1 MEGRILMDEKEYK
14 ENKTQ
19 HAEDYMREEMMI
31 RHYFLNKEAV
41 PSSDMVQKELKC
53 FYRVHDS
60 GRSHKT
66 TVVSS
71 FLAGAAAVL
80 IFIFLF
86 YGDFFFSAK
95 EKPVTVFLANNHIE
109 NVTLQRAGGEFLV
122 IDQEPDKEQLDKLGA
137 TLDADKKQ
145 LVYDKN
151 QVIEE
156 VQMQIL
162 TTPRQKMFHV
172 ELSDGTEVWLNAE
185 SQLSYPNKFT
195 GKERVVTLRG
205 EAFFDVAKDESRPF
219 IVQTE
224 NLSTKVL
231 GTEFNVLNYA
241 LNVTHVTL
249 LNGSVE
255 VRNATMDQT
264 ALIHPG
270 EDAYLTKEA
279 DFIVKP
285 VDTDAYCLWKE
296 GVFYFDNVSLIE
308 ITKELGRW
316 YNVDVV
322 FNNHKAMG
330 VNMHFLAER
339 NGSIQQV
346 VDLLNSLNKAK
357 VAFVNNQLIID

>member
-1 MEGRILMDEKEYK
+1 M
-14 ENKTQ
+14 
-19 HAEDYMREEMMI
+19 
-31 RHYFLNKEAV
+31 
-41 PSSDMVQKELKC
+41 KC

-231 GTEFNVLNYA
+231 GTEFNVRNYA
-241 LNVTHVTL
+241 LNDTHVTL

-339 NGSIQQV
+339 NGAIQQV